1 VDAKKTQEAYN
12 ILCLLNRQQSEVV
25 TLFKSDWESI
35 FSSTAV
41 PPVQVFRGEDSIVR
55 VNRVKAM
62 EYLKNTYNFYTKE
75 ERKKALEEIAREIE
89 ELS

>member
-1 VDAKKTQEAYN
+1 MDAKKTQEAYN
-12 ILCLLNRQQSEVV
+12 ILCLLNKQTSEVV

-41 PPVQVFRGEDSIVR
+41 PPVQVFKSEDTIVR
-55 VNRVKAM
+55 INRLKAM
-62 EYLKNTYNFYTKE
+62 EYLKNTYNFYSRE
-75 ERKKALEEIAREIE
+75 ERKQALEEIAREIE